1 MNFYQRMGILDL
13 KKHVNRNKCSFATK
27 KRMFGVFAIDK
38 ILRYRGTRFPGSRTL
53 CHPGS
58 DKRKWPDGRIENC
71 WTKKKFW
78 MKMKFKGLRVIDII
92 QIVPSKEDCKF
103 KDMWVKIYLVPFP
116 VCLPDLCSIFKIAL
130 YLTHIPDILLIYLYI
145 WHILLYSVFCW
156 QAKNGPLS
164 FLPLPNIL
172 YLSYIC
178 WSFSVHDIC

>member
-1 MNFYQRMGILDL
+1 MRGKVASRSICTFIACLTCWHHFTLFWQRRFEYFDVFDL
-13 KKHVNRNKCSFATK
+13 
-27 KRMFGVFAIDK
+27 I
-38 ILRYRGTRFPGSRTL
+38 
-53 CHPGS
+53 GS
-58 DKRKWPDGRIENC
+58 DKRKWPDDRIENC
-71 WTKKKFW
+71 WTKKNW
-78 MKMKFKGLRVIDII
+78 MKIKFKDLRVIDII

-103 KDMWVKIYLVPFP
+103 KDMWVKIYLFPFP

-130 YLTHIPDILLIYLYI
+130 YLTHISDIHLIYLYI
-145 WHILLYSVFCW
+145 WHILFYSVFCW